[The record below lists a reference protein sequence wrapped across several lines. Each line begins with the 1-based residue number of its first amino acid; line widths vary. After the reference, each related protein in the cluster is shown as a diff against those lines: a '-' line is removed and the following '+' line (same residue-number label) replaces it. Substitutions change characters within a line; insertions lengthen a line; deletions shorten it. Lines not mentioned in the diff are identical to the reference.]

1 MRVKMICSK
10 NLLCFVFAFLSLEE
24 LRAFFLSNSEWRIQ
38 FLFSSWSVSC
48 IPPKLYF
55 HRLDKERGLIS
66 QTVDGNRA
74 LNLSLIWTIKGCKLR
89 SISLKY
95 INFKFFTIA
104 FFAFLSSA
112 SRIHVESFLQYL
124 ALYPRT
130 FSFVIPF
137 LLCFCL
143 QLFPRIFHVP
153 AGNLIY
159 LRRNTQCPIILE
171 RLVWNW

>member
-1 MRVKMICSK
+1 MKRLENSGSNSPPQPGKVQILHLYSPDESRDDKLKKI
-10 NLLCFVFAFLSLEE
+10 CFVFAFLSHEE

-38 FLFSSWSVSC
+38 FLFSLWSISC

-95 INFKFFTIA
+95 INFKVFTIA

-137 LLCFCL
+137 LWCFCL
-143 QLFPRIFHVP
+143 
-153 AGNLIY
+153 
-159 LRRNTQCPIILE
+159 
-171 RLVWNW
+171 

>member
-38 FLFSSWSVSC
+38 FLFSSWSISC

-74 LNLSLIWTIKGCKLR
+74 LNLSLIWAIKGCKLR

-95 INFKFFTIA
+95 INFKVFTIA
-104 FFAFLSSA
+104 FFAFFIFSIS
-112 SRIHVESFLQYL
+112 
-124 ALYPRT
+124 YPRGK
-130 FSFVIPF
+130 FPSVSCSVSQDIF
-137 LLCFCL
+137 LRHSVSVMFL
-143 QLFPRIFHVP
+143 PVTVP
-153 AGNLIY
+153 THIS
-159 LRRNTQCPIILE
+159 CPS
-171 RLVWNW
+171 R

>member
-74 LNLSLIWTIKGCKLR
+74 LNLSLIWAIKGCKLR

-95 INFKFFTIA
+95 INFKVFTIA
-104 FFAFLSSA
+104 FFAFFYLQHLVSTWK
-112 SRIHVESFLQYL
+112 VSF
-124 ALYPRT
+124 
-130 FSFVIPF
+130 SI
-137 LLCFCL
+137 LLCIPGHFPSSFRFCYVSACNCSHAYFMSQQVTWSICAAIPSVL
-143 QLFPRIFHVP
+143 
-153 AGNLIY
+153 
-159 LRRNTQCPIILE
+159 
-171 RLVWNW
+171 